1 MKRSEQTNKSISKL
15 RIAQTIDFII
25 LVIPTVVYV
34 VMGIIAEGKAVY
46 EKVTLISA
54 VFIALV
60 LLLFNIVMKK
70 HLRSPIWIILI
81 GIYVALEN
89 IMPLIIM
96 IAASSIIDEL
106 FLDPF
111 IKRTKV
117 EVISNKTLD
126 KRL

>member
-1 MKRSEQTNKSISKL
+1 MKRSAETKKSISKL
-15 RIAQTIDFII
+15 RIAQTLDFII

-34 VMGIIAEGKAVY
+34 VMGIIAEGRAVY

-54 VFIALV
+54 VFIAII
-60 LLLFNIVMKK
+60 LLLFNVLMKK

-81 GIYVALEN
+81 GIYAALDN

-106 FLDPF
+106 FLTPI
-111 IKRTKV
+111 IKRMKV
-117 EVISNKTLD
+117 EVISNKTID

>member
-34 VMGIIAEGKAVY
+34 VMGIIAEGRAVY

-54 VFIALV
+54 IFIALV